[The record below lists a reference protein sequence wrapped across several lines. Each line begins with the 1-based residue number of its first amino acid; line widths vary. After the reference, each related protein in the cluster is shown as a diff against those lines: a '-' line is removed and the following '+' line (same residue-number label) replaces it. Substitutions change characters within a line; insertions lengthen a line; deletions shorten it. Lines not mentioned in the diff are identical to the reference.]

1 MPATG
6 QHLSHAPGSQVYDM
20 RDLLRLTL
28 PAVSHSKAYR
38 EAGYEGK
45 AAFVNGHEVLRN
57 PKVKARIAEIRQ
69 ENEAKARGSLPF
81 IPSLSIRL
89 RCDTAGNVSLSKS
102 LTESGPPDLLR
113 VGAPATAT
121 IFIRPRDDTR

>member
-1 MPATG
+1 MQIAHRMQQKVHPSLPRNLG
-6 QHLSHAPGSQVYDM
+6 HVPNGFLPCKLSI
-20 RDLLRLTL
+20 
-28 PAVSHSKAYR
+28 
-38 EAGYEGK
+38 
-45 AAFVNGHEVLRN
+45 NGHEVRTN
-57 PKVKARIAEIRQ
+57 PKLRARIAKIRQ
-69 ENEAKARGSLPF
+69 ENEAKARGSLTF